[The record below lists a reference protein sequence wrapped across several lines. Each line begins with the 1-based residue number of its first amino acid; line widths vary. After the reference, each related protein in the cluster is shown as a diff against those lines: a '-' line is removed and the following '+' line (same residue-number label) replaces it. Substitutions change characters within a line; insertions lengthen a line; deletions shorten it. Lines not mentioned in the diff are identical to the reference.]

1 MNTSEVILR
10 VCCLG
15 PEGVDIP
22 IYVGPGPSRCK
33 WIAVTRVPDGP
44 PADPETYVVYFI
56 DPHGGEIDFAQRDS
70 LQEAIDTGKILS
82 GVSQLRWIVCHQE
95 LDDSGEL
102 DPVTLQ
108 RICDEAG

>member
-10 VCCLG
+10 LCCLG

-33 WIAVTRVPDGP
+33 WIVVTRVPDGP
-44 PADPETYVVYFI
+44 PADPETYVVHFVS
-56 DPHGGEIDFAQRDS
+56 PRGAVIDFAQRCS

-82 GVSQLRWIVCHQE
+82 GLSQLRWVVCRQKLDESEE
-95 LDDSGEL
+95 LDA
-102 DPVTLQ
+102 VRLQ
-108 RICDEAG
+108 RI